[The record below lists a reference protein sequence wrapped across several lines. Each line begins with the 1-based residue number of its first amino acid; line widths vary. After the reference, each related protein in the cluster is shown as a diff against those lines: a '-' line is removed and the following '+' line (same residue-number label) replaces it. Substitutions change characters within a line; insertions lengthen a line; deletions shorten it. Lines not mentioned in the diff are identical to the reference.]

1 MFKHAPSALM
11 ATVLGVSLLA
21 GSAFAAISTPS
32 PHRKVDGKGIGNC
45 VFSGAELGF
54 KQDSSYKLKSSF
66 TASETVHARCYFPQ
80 TLQDYKPL
88 GKVLNEL
95 KENEQYWA
103 SLSVKGSNGYFTID
117 EMMFTVN
124 KWESD
129 QQRFDI
135 TGDATGDFGYEI
147 SRESEARRFGA
158 TVRNEDAGYYA
169 VNLAHY
175 VKAMS
180 ESAGKYPYTA
190 NFCLDVF
197 VKVADDT
204 KTVEK
209 FNQRT
214 NQREWVKEPII
225 KQHLLAKSC
234 FDYTL
239 KSGSDV
245 SWTANDSDDNT
256 GGAAAPNSDA
266 QQTVDEVK
274 DLLKGLF

>member
-1 MFKHAPSALM
+1 MIFRHAYSVFITSALS
-11 ATVLGVSLLA
+11 VGLLA
-21 GSAFAAISTPS
+21 GNAFAGITNPS

-45 VFSGAELGF
+45 VFSDTELGF

-66 TASETVHARCYFPQ
+66 TASETVHVRCYFPQ
-80 TLQDYKPL
+80 TLQEYKPL

-117 EMMFTVN
+117 EMLFKVN

-135 TGDATGDFGYEI
+135 TGDASGDFGYEI

-169 VNLAHY
+169 VNLANY
-175 VKAMS
+175 VKAMAD
-180 ESAGKYPYTA
+180 SAGKYPYSA
-190 NFCLDVF
+190 NFCVDVF

-209 FNQRT
+209 INERT
-214 NQREWVKEPII
+214 KLREWVNEPII
-225 KQHLLAKSC
+225 KQYLMAKSC
-234 FDYTL
+234 FDYTI
-239 KSGSDV
+239 KSASDV
-245 SWTANDSDDNT
+245 NWTADDSDDNT
-256 GGAAAPNSDA
+256 GAANHSDTQKA
-266 QQTVDEVK
+266 VDEVK